1 MNQKD
6 NSLAQKAAG
15 EILSLITVEK
25 EFRPGDK
32 LPNEIELAARL
43 GVSRA
48 TLREGI
54 RLLTSRNVL
63 EVRRGLGTFVAQR
76 GSHERPLDRREL
88 LRTPVDLRS
97 VYELRLMVEPQT
109 AYYAARRGTESEI
122 GRILFYGE
130 REEREI
136 AAGED
141 RTESERAFHKSIA
154 LAAHN
159 EFVQRLLPVIYEA
172 IDSGVRLS
180 ESYAGVVEDTRADH
194 HMLMEALRARDA
206 LAARAAM

>member
-1 MNQKD
+1 M
-6 NSLAQKAAG
+6 
-15 EILSLITVEK
+15 
-25 EFRPGDK
+25 
-32 LPNEIELAARL
+32 
-43 GVSRA
+43 
-48 TLREGI
+48 
-54 RLLTSRNVL
+54 
-63 EVRRGLGTFVAQR
+63 AQR
-76 GSHERPLDRREL
+76 CSHERPLDRREL

-122 GRILFYGE
+122 ERILFYG
-130 REEREI
+130 EREI

-206 LAARAAM
+206 LAARAAMELHILHAMRGFGIAEA

>member
-1 MNQKD
+1 MD
-6 NSLAQKAAG
+6 WYPLWNSLRIAAISSVVVFFTG
-15 EILSLITVEK
+15 I
-25 EFRPGDK
+25 
-32 LPNEIELAARL
+32 AA
-43 GVSRA
+43 
-48 TLREGI
+48 
-54 RLLTSRNVL
+54 
-63 EVRRGLGTFVAQR
+63 
-76 GSHERPLDRREL
+76 
-88 LRTPVDLRS
+88 
-97 VYELRLMVEPQT
+97 

-206 LAARAAM
+206 LAARAAMELHILHAMRGFGIAET